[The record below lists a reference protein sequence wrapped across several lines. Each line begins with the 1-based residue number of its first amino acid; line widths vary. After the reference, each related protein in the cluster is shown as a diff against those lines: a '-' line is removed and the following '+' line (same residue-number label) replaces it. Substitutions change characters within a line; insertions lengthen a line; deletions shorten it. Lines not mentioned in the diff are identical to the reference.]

1 MEEGSEGAEEG
12 GGHRGSWWW
21 RSAGDVAVVESGG
34 LEEKGEGKGGPEP
47 THRITHRKNRSPYQ
61 RLPTLWLLLR
71 VGFFSHLPKKFS
83 SSLSVAESKA

>member
-1 MEEGSEGAEEG
+1 MKGRRKGEDIGARG
-12 GGHRGSWWW
+12 GGDR
-21 RSAGDVAVVESGG
+21 RGDVAVVESGG
-34 LEEKGEGKGGPEP
+34 LEEKREGKGGPEP